1 MNAASLLYNTDS
13 YKVGMFKQYPA
24 GTEFVYSYI
33 SSRGGKHKETVIL
46 GMQAFIQEYLS
57 KPITKEEVE
66 EAAFFWGALNLPFP
80 KQQLLD
86 MVDDTGGYWP
96 VAIKAVPEGTVVP
109 VNNVVAVVYN
119 THPKYYFATTWIET
133 ALLRAIWYPSTIATN
148 SREVKKVILNYLNL
162 TGTPEDIDFKLHDF
176 GARGVSS
183 LESAMI
189 GAAAHLSIFRGTDTM
204 VANLFI
210 NKYYGDTEMRGQSI
224 PASEHSTITSWG
236 REHED
241 FAYLNMA
248 QQHSGIFACV
258 SDSYDIYN
266 ACEMWNTLAPTLKA
280 KGTTLVVRPDS
291 GDPIEVIP
299 QCLRILEKGFGS
311 KQNEKGY
318 YVLDGVRLIWGDGIS
333 PSDVATILSKMLIQ
347 GWSADNIAFGMG
359 GGLLQAVVRDD
370 QKWAMKASYAVVN
383 GEGVDVYKDPITDPG
398 KTSMR
403 GKVRLVKT
411 YQGKFITLPEGDYVK
426 TPSEDA
432 LDMLYNEGYMFNK
445 TSFAEVVERAN
456 IGL

>member
-1 MNAASLLYNTDS
+1 MNAASILYNTDS

-24 GTEFVYSYI
+24 NTEFVYSYI

-66 EAAFFWGALNLPFP
+66 EAAGFWAALSLPFP

-86 MVDDTGGYWP
+86 MVDDTGGFWP
-96 VAIKAVPEGTVVP
+96 VAIRAVPEGTVVP

-133 ALLRAIWYPSTIATN
+133 SLLRAIWYPSTIATN
-148 SREVKKVILNYLNL
+148 SREVKKTILKYLEA

-183 LESAMI
+183 FESSMI

-210 NKYYGDTEMRGQSI
+210 KKYFGDTEMRGLSI

-236 REHED
+236 RENE
-241 FAYLNMA
+241 FQAYNNMA
-248 QQHSGIFACV
+248 DVHDGIFACV
-258 SDSYDIYN
+258 SDSYDIYK
-266 ACEMWNTLAPTLKA
+266 ACQMWNVHAPMLKA
-280 KGTTLVVRPDS
+280 RGTTVVVRPDS
-291 GDPIEVIP
+291 GNPLGVIP
-299 QCLRILEKGFGS
+299 KCLEILSEGFG
-311 KQNEKGY
+311 KTLNDKGY
-318 YVLDGVRLIWGDGIS
+318 YVLDGARLIWGDGIG
-333 PSDVATILSKMLIQ
+333 PEMVDKILCEITHY

-359 GGLLQAVVRDD
+359 GGLLQDVVRDD
-370 QKWAMKASYAVVN
+370 QKWAMKASYATID
-383 GEGVDVYKDPITDPG
+383 GKGVEVYKDPITDPG
-398 KTSMR
+398 KTSMK
-403 GKVRLVKT
+403 GMVTLYKNLDGSFYTELVDHSSNQDELLYYY
-411 YQGKFITLPEGDYVK
+411 YQGNGSMFRTTFADVVK
-426 TPSEDA
+426 
-432 LDMLYNEGYMFNK
+432 
-445 TSFAEVVERAN
+445 RAN